1 MYVYNIPIW
10 QLPLLRE
17 PCLKA
22 NSKVWRKC
30 CGLLR
35 DCHWNY
41 RCFLQRTACGLGTHY
56 DEKHRGLPTPAAAL
70 PSGTEKKTQKHKEY
84 RTQKYTQVNNHSRHT
99 CMHTNCIT
107 HTHTHTVI
115 MSVILLCTDTPTIP
129 VAKICVLK
137 MLYMKQHTLKSLG
150 ASEVIGGSGLSL
162 QTDMGSKPLCYS
174 QVLRKRSCH
183 YVPN

>member
-70 PSGTEKKTQKHKEY
+70 PSGTEKKNKRTRNTEHKNTH
-84 RTQKYTQVNNHSRHT
+84 RWTITPDTHA
-99 CMHTNCIT
+99 CILIVL
-107 HTHTHTVI
+107 HTHTVI

-137 MLYMKQHTLKSLG
+137 MLYMKQHTLKVRSQEEVGLVCRQIWDQSLYATVKSWG
-150 ASEVIGGSGLSL
+150 NILAIMHLI
-162 QTDMGSKPLCYS
+162 
-174 QVLRKRSCH
+174 
-183 YVPN
+183 N